1 MSSQFYD
8 SNNSENVSVEIL
20 LEDTFHPNTIMYNSS
35 GNKLECPTYYSSE
48 PIKGS
53 IQVIL
58 NNNSSR
64 IYHSGIKIEL
74 IGEIQINMNNND
86 ENNNISNN
94 QFNRFLS
101 LTNNIS
107 SQGALSKEN
116 NIYDFEFKSIEK
128 QYDSYKGTKFS
139 IRYILL
145 VTIDMGMSSI
155 KKEKEICIFNCDK
168 NLKKIKDIF
177 LEDNNKIKVEI
188 GVESLLHVCFE
199 LDRKNFHL
207 KDTITGKVSFKKINL
222 ELENMLIRIIKIE
235 SLFGN
240 EGEIEPLGIYE
251 IMEGSPSST
260 DDIIYF
266 KIYLKGFNNLSQ
278 TIKNEMNDNI
288 RVTFYLSLEICDS
301 ENRNFFK
308 KIEINLFRLPEEYYN
323 KMRQNVLEGK
333 INNFYE
339 VNDFNLEKNNNIKN
353 SNKKLKNKNK
363 KSKIKNLFS
372 NIKDPLDNNIRIENN
387 NSDDE
392 DEKDE
397 KEEKE
402 ENNIN
407 NDINDIN
414 NNIDINK
421 QNVNK
426 EEIKQKQKKKKISS
440 LFNPDF
446 D

>member
-1 MSSQFYD
+1 MSSQIYD
-8 SNNSENVSVEIL
+8 SNYSENANIEIL
-20 LEDTFHPNTIMYNSS
+20 LEDTFHPNTILSNIY
-35 GNKLECPTYYSSE
+35 GNKLECPTFYGSE

-53 IQVIL
+53 VQIIL

-64 IYHSGIKIEL
+64 LHHSGIKIEL
-74 IGEIQINMNNND
+74 IGEIDIHMNDND
-86 ENNNISNN
+86 ENNNNTNN

-101 LTNNIS
+101 LTNNLS
-107 SQGALSKEN
+107 SQGILNKEN
-116 NIYDFEFKSIEK
+116 NIYDFEFKSVEK
-128 QYDSYKGTKFS
+128 QYDSYKGTQFS

-168 NLKKIKDIF
+168 NLKKINQLFI
-177 LEDNNKIKVEI
+177 EDNNKIKVEI

-222 ELENMLIRIIKIE
+222 ELENMSLRIIKIE
-235 SLFGN
+235 SLFGK

-260 DDIIYF
+260 EDIIYF
-266 KIYLKGFNNLSQ
+266 KMYLKGFNNLTQ
-278 TIKNEMNDNI
+278 TIKNEMNNNI
-288 RVTFYLSLEICDS
+288 RVSYFLSLEICDS

-353 SNKKLKNKNK
+353 SNKKHKNKNK

-372 NIKDPLDNNIRIENN
+372 NIKDPLDNNINIENN

-397 KEEKE
+397 NE

-440 LFNPDF
+440 LFNSDF